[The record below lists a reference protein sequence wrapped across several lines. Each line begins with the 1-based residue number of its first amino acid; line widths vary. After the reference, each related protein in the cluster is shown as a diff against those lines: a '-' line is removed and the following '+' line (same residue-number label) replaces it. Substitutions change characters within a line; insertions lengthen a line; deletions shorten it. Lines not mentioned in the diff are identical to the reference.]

1 MDVQVET
8 LDDGIAVVTPT
19 GDVDGSTAPTLQ
31 EHVTAAAKPNGR
43 MLLDMQGVEFMSSA
57 GLRVLLILYRQIQGN
72 GGKVVIS
79 GLNEPLQEAMGATGF
94 LKFFTTVADRDAG
107 LQALRQ

>member
-8 LDDGIAVVTPT
+8 LDDGIAVVTPS

-31 EHVTAAAKPNGR
+31 EHVIASAKPNGR
-43 MLLDMQGVEFMSSA
+43 MLLDMKGVEFMSSA

-72 GGKVVIS
+72 GGRVIIS

-94 LKFFTTVADRDAG
+94 LKFFTTVTDRDAG